1 MILFAELPPLP
12 IALDHVLVSIK
23 KKKKKP
29 EQEESLDCITRKNI
43 NFWKTSRFQ
52 SLP

>member
-23 KKKKKP
+23 NKAWARGVARLYY
-29 EQEESLDCITRKNI
+29 QEEY
-43 NFWKTSRFQ
+43 
-52 SLP
+52 

>member
-23 KKKKKP
+23 KKKKKAWARGVARLYY
-29 EQEESLDCITRKNI
+29 QEEY
-43 NFWKTSRFQ
+43 
-52 SLP
+52 

>member
-23 KKKKKP
+23 KKKKAWARRVARLYY
-29 EQEESLDCITRKNI
+29 QEEY
-43 NFWKTSRFQ
+43 
-52 SLP
+52 